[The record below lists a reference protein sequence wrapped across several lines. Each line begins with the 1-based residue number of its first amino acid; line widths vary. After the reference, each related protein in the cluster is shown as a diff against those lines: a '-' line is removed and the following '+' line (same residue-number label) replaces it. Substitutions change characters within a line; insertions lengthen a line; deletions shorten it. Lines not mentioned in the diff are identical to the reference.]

1 MGTGHVFTYKIP
13 SDFEEINIEYSL
25 NDYNFKTI
33 VMISND

>member
-1 MGTGHVFTYKIP
+1 MGTGHVFTHKIP

-25 NDYNFKTI
+25 NDYNTKTI

>member
-25 NDYNFKTI
+25 NDYNIKII

>member
-13 SDFEEINIEYSL
+13 SDFEEINVEYSL
-25 NDYNFKTI
+25 NDYNIKTI

>member
-1 MGTGHVFTYKIP
+1 MGTGHVFIYKIP

-33 VMISND
+33 VIISND